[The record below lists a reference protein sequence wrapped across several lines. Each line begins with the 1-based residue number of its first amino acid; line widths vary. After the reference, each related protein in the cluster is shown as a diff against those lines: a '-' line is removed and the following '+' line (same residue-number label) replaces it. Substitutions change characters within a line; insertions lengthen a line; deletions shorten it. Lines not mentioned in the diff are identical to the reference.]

1 MSLSRRKRQL
11 KNLRETAEE
20 LEAPQDLEDRFGPYR
35 EDPVGFV
42 EEILGVEPEPYQAE
56 VLSAA
61 AQDSRIT
68 WRAAH
73 GVGKTT
79 VLSWTLVWWL
89 LTRPFSRVLIVAPA
103 YERQVGRYLLPEVRK
118 WNRRAPESLPIEVR
132 AQTVEVAGFG
142 REWFATGVQ
151 ASDPSKIEGAHAES
165 VAVLADEAKGLPAD
179 VVAALHGTQTDQSG
193 DRLYMLASVPGGPSG
208 PFYDSCRSDAWT
220 SFHTAASDSSLVSD
234 IWIDER
240 REEWGEGSPLFTAR
254 VEGEFPEEDEG
265 TLFPLSDLE
274 AAAERTVEFTD
285 GSPPPSFGVDPAR
298 HGDDRSALA
307 IWRGPELMT
316 LETRQ
321 GRNTVE
327 VASWIASEI
336 NRREPASVSVDEI
349 GIGAGVVDRLEQLGH
364 RSVVNGVNVGASA
377 ERSDLYANI
386 RAEVFWQ
393 LREALERGEVSLPDH
408 DDLLA
413 ELSAFRFDYSSR
425 GKIVLESKSE
435 TKRRV
440 GRSPDLADAVALGF
454 QAHESRKKRE
464 PQPIL
469 GPHNDWGQAE
479 GSDLQEI
486 PGRPGYYLDER
497 GHVIDEDGADYG
509 PVEESPFGYTAPE
522 SSTTD

>member
-11 KNLRETAEE
+11 QNLREKAEE

-35 EDPVGFV
+35 DNPVGFV
-42 EEILGVEPEPYQAE
+42 EEQLGVDPEPYQRD
-56 VLSAA
+56 VLTAA
-61 AQDSRIT
+61 VQDSRIT

-79 VLSWTLVWWL
+79 VLSWTLLWWL

-118 WNRRAPESLPIEVR
+118 WNRRAPEPLPIEVR
-132 AQTVEVAGFG
+132 AQTVEVQGFG

-179 VVAALHGTQTDQSG
+179 VVAALHGTQTDQSD
-193 DRLYMLASVPGGPSG
+193 DRLYLLASVPGGPSG
-208 PFYDSCRSDAWT
+208 PFYDSCRSDAWA
-220 SFHTAASDSSLVSD
+220 SFHTAASDSALVAD
-234 IWIDER
+234 QWIEER

-274 AAAERTVEFTD
+274 AAAERSLDFPE
-285 GSPPPSFGVDPAR
+285 GIPPISFGVDPAR

-307 IWRGPELMT
+307 VWRGPELA
-316 LETRQ
+316 EIRTRR
-321 GRNTVE
+321 GMDTME
-327 VASWIASEI
+327 VATWISTEI
-336 NRREPASVSVDEI
+336 NRRDPASVSVDEI
-349 GIGAGVVDRLEQLGH
+349 GIGAGVLDRLHDLGH
-364 RSVVNGVNVGASA
+364 RGVVEGVNVGAKA
-377 ERSDLYANI
+377 ERSDLYQNL
-386 RAEVFWQ
+386 RAETFWQ
-393 LREALERGEVSLPDH
+393 MREAVVGGEVSLPDD

-413 ELSAFRFDYSSR
+413 ELSAFRFGYSG
-425 GKIVLESKSE
+425 GKIALESKSD
-435 TKRRV
+435 TKKRV

-454 QAHESRKKRE
+454 EAHEARKRRE

-469 GPHNDWGQAE
+469 GPHNSWGDDPTSE
-479 GSDLQEI
+479 LEKI
-486 PGRPGYYLDER
+486 PGYSSIYLDKR
-497 GHVIDEDGADYG
+497 DHVVDADGTDFGHIDDT
-509 PVEESPFGYTAPE
+509 PFTV
-522 SSTTD
+522 